1 MASTTPSLLPPRL
14 RHSKS
19 QHSIIQAPSSIA
31 QPRFASI
38 GGFEEQQPLGS

>member
-19 QHSIIQAPSSIA
+19 QHSIIQVPGSIA

-38 GGFEEQQPLGS
+38 SGFEEQQLLRS

>member
-14 RHSKS
+14 RHSQS
-19 QHSIIQAPSSIA
+19 QHSIIQVPGSIA

-38 GGFEEQQPLGS
+38 SGFGEQQLLRS